1 VRVLSLAVHR
11 QLLSLTSQI
20 SALFERLDA
29 GAPTDEITLRVAGVR
44 DVLDDLQTITGI
56 GPTGS
61 FNTLARHLHWL
72 LRRHGEGKPD
82 LYAPDLSDIRERDL
96 PGVVASVEAWGR
108 QLLDPGLVA
117 AIAASWEAQHYGS
130 AVRDAF
136 IYLEDV
142 LRELG
147 GVDPDSGLAGDQL
160 VTRLLEPSHS
170 TRLVLPQ
177 DGFLGHLTRG
187 ELQGAYHYAKGA
199 FLLFRN
205 ATAHRPIPYTAAE
218 AEDVVHVVNVC
229 LRMLPPRREGQ

>member
-1 VRVLSLAVHR
+1 VLSLAVHR

-147 GVDPDSGLAGDQL
+147 GVDPDSGSL
-160 VTRLLEPSHS
+160 VTSS
-170 TRLVLPQ
+170 
-177 DGFLGHLTRG
+177 
-187 ELQGAYHYAKGA
+187 
-199 FLLFRN
+199 
-205 ATAHRPIPYTAAE
+205 
-218 AEDVVHVVNVC
+218 
-229 LRMLPPRREGQ
+229 